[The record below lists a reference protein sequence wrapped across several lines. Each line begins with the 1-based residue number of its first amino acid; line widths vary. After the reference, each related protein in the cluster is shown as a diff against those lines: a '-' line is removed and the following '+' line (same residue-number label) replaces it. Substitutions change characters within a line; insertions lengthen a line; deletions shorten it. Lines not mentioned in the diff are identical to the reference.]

1 MKQESIFDFSDY
13 KAYLDWKIR
22 SMPAGGRGFRSKLA
36 EHIRSQK
43 AFVSQVLKGE
53 AHFNL
58 EHADS
63 INHLLHH
70 DREESRY
77 FLLLIQEI
85 RAGTQSLRE
94 FFQSQR
100 MEILNSRLLLKN
112 RLKSEEQIS
121 EEHKG
126 KYYSSWIYGAIR
138 VGLTIPRL
146 RRRESLMTALGIKE
160 EQFLEAIA
168 FLEAAGF
175 IERKGEE
182 YLPTKTHLHIG
193 HDHSLIV
200 RHHTNW
206 RLRTMDALARSNPEE
221 LHYSAVVSL
230 SKKDMQK
237 IRSILVTAVE
247 KSMEVIKESPEEELC
262 VICADL
268 FPIT

>member
-1 MKQESIFDFSDY
+1 MKQESIFDFNDY

-63 INHLLHH
+63 INKLLHH

-85 RAGTQSLRE
+85 RAGTESLRD
-94 FFQSQR
+94 FFHSQR
-100 MEILNSRLLLKN
+100 IEILNARLMIKN
-112 RLKSEEQIS
+112 RLKTSEEIS
-121 EEHKG
+121 EANKG

-138 VGLTIPRL
+138 VGLTIPSL
-146 RRRESLMTALGIKE
+146 RKRENLLQALAIKE
-160 EQFLEAIA
+160 NHLLEALTFLEG
-168 FLEAAGF
+168 AGLV
-175 IERKGEE
+175 ERRGEE
-182 YLPTKTHLHIG
+182 YFPTKVHLHLG
-193 HDHSLIV
+193 HDDSLIV

-206 RLRTMDALARSNPEE
+206 RMKAMDAISKSNTEE
-221 LHYSAVVSL
+221 LHYSSVVSI
-230 SKKDMQK
+230 SKKDREK
-237 IRSILVTAVE
+237 IRSILVGAVE
-247 KSMEVIKESPEEELC
+247 KSMQVVKDSAEEELC